1 MLPNSDTP
9 LYSHPLPA
17 LEQWLQTS
25 GFEQSDADPCLWTLK
40 RPQWTAELLLQSD
53 GLVISWITDGGSTQR
68 GFSYG
73 LTRAD
78 LESAILAGP

>member
-1 MLPNSDTP
+1 MLPSSDTP

-25 GFEQSDADPCLWTLK
+25 GFQRSDADPCLWILE

-53 GLVISWITDGGSTQR
+53 GLVISWIADGRSTQR